1 VTSGKA
7 CKIGLLRKEGEVK
20 DKIILTLMKIIS
32 ENKIKVPDIILEA
45 LFQLYGKDYEKAK
58 RKEDADKEVNTD
70 PDLTTKNVC

>member
-1 VTSGKA
+1 MSSGKA

-20 DKIILTLMKIIS
+20 DKVILSLMKIIS

-58 RKEDADKEVNTD
+58 RKETEVENETEE
-70 PDLTTKNVC
+70 KN